1 MEGMNEMKKN
11 RLHPA
16 AELAAYKTGIL
27 KPETAAEDEEKYI
40 RLAAEFDNFRKRSSR
55 QYSQLIKNANEE
67 LILEILDVVD
77 DFQRALETLSSSE
90 SGAKLENCEN
100 VLEGM
105 RLIYEKLMSSLR
117 NRGVRAIEALNK
129 PFDPNYHEA
138 VMQSLSEE
146 HETGTVINVVSPGYM
161 LDEKVIRHSKVVVA
175 S

>member
-1 MEGMNEMKKN
+1 MKKN
-11 RLHPA
+11 KLHPA

-27 KPETAAEDEEKYI
+27 RPESAAEDEEKYI

-55 QYSQLIKNANEE
+55 QYAQLIKSANEE

-77 DFQRALETLSSSE
+77 DFQRALETMSSSE
-90 SGAKLENCEN
+90 SEARLEDCEN
-100 VLEGM
+100 VLSGM
-105 RLIYEKLMSSLR
+105 KLIYEKLISVLK

-138 VMQSLSEE
+138 VMQSPSKD
-146 HETGTVINVVSPGYM
+146 HEAGTVINVVSPGYM
-161 LDEKVIRHSKVVVA
+161 LDDKVIRHSKVVVA